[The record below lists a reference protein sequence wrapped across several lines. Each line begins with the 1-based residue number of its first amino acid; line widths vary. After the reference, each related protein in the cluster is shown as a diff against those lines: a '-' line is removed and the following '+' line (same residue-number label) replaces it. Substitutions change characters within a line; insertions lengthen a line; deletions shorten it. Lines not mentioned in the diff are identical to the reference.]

1 MNSNNH
7 APSVLITGA
16 STGIGE
22 ACAHYFAHRGWRVFA
37 GVRQRADAR
46 RLASDSITPVIL
58 DVTKP
63 QHIEKAITQITEA
76 VGEAGLHGLVNNA
89 GVAVAGPFEFLEI
102 DELRRQME
110 VNFIAQV
117 AVTQA
122 ALPLL
127 RRGPGRIANMS
138 SVSGRIAAP
147 MFGPYAASKFA
158 LEAFT
163 DSLRRELIPWDIH
176 VASIEPGAIKT
187 EIWKKGEAYAQERL
201 DALPPKAAT
210 YYGQLLSK
218 IVRYTQR
225 ADARGLHPDVVA
237 AATFHA
243 LSAPRPKTRYV
254 VGRGT
259 WLTVLATRLLPDRW
273 LDRLATRRLYR

>member
-1 MNSNNH
+1 MNN
-7 APSVLITGA
+7 AIAKSVLITGA

-22 ACAHYFAHRGWRVFA
+22 ACAHYFAERGWRVFA

-46 RLASDSITPVIL
+46 RLESESITPVIL

-63 QHIEKAITQITEA
+63 QHIETAITQITDA
-76 VGEAGLHGLVNNA
+76 VGEGGLHGLINNA
-89 GVAVAGPFEFLEI
+89 GVAVAGPFEFLPI

-110 VNFIAQV
+110 INFIAQV

-122 ALPLL
+122 ALSLL

-163 DSLRRELIPWDIH
+163 DSLRRELTPWDLH

-187 EIWKKGEAYAQERL
+187 PIWKKGEAYAQERL
-201 DALPPKAAT
+201 DALPPKAET
-210 YYGQLLSK
+210 YYGKWLRK
-218 IVRYTQR
+218 IVGYTQR
-225 ADARGLHPDVVA
+225 ANERGLDPRLVA
-237 AATFHA
+237 EVTFHA
-243 LSAPRPKTRYV
+243 ISAARPKPRYV

-273 LDRLATRRLYR
+273 LDRLATRRLER

>member
-1 MNSNNH
+1 MNYH
-7 APSVLITGA
+7 IAKSVLITGA

-22 ACAHYFAHRGWRVFA
+22 ACAHYFSARGWRVFA

-46 RLASDSITPVIL
+46 RLESENITPVIL

-63 QHIEKAITQITEA
+63 QHIEKAITQITDV
-76 VGEAGLHGLVNNA
+76 VGEAGLQGLVNNA

-102 DELRRQME
+102 AELRRQME

-163 DSLRRELIPWDIH
+163 DSLRRELLPWGIH

-187 EIWKKGEAYAQERL
+187 PIWKKGGDYAEERVE
-201 DALPPKAAT
+201 ALPPKAHT
-210 YYGQLLSK
+210 YYGELFGK
-218 IVRYTQR
+218 IVRYTQNR
-225 ADARGLHPDVVA
+225 DRDGLDPEVVA
-237 AATFHA
+237 EAVFHA
-243 LSAPRPKTRYV
+243 LSAQRPRTRYV

-259 WLTVLATRLLPDRW
+259 WITVLAARLLPDRW
-273 LDRLATRRLYR
+273 LDGLTTRRLYR